1 MLKKQRFLCRKCNQT
16 FVAETSAVEKY
27 HRISNNTRLSVID
40 KLVETMSIKLVAKL
54 CDISHHSVTRIM
66 NETADYLE
74 ARACIQLPEHILAG
88 ATQAGAVTPA
98 ADANIALTSTTELVP
113 QIPCDKPSGIASM
126 PIDFKI
132 PTIQFV
138 STIEPKANKPNTIV
152 AQSKI

>member
-1 MLKKQRFLCRKCNQT
+1 M
-16 FVAETSAVEKY
+16 
-27 HRISNNTRLSVID
+27 
-40 KLVETMSIKLVAKL
+40 
-54 CDISHHSVTRIM
+54 
-66 NETADYLE
+66 
-74 ARACIQLPEHILAG
+74 CIRDSILAG